1 MVIQMNE
8 IKPLNVQFVKDYID
22 FLRGDMSKIGG
33 LLNYAFYLLIK
44 KKDELSLN
52 FAYSIIINYTLKF
65 KDYGP
70 LIEFSI
76 IFGYSP
82 ILNIIYN
89 KIGISTNKE
98 IENFIA
104 NYYIENNKY
113 NDKILTSGQKIIYRM
128 IETNNDYSIIAP
140 TSFGKTDLMLES
152 SLKSKGDCIIIVP
165 LTALLT
171 QVKQDLSILAK
182 KEKINVKLITHHEI
196 KRSNNYKN
204 IYILTQERCFELV
217 KKNKFENITDL
228 FIDEAHKLLGKG
240 ERSYKLSQII
250 FLLKIKFN
258 CCIKYYSPVLYDPS
272 SVQIKGVHKKELQ
285 LVNGIMQIRE
295 ALQHIADATR
305 MVQIKPRTLEVT
317 LATLPS
323 FGCHWLLPRL
333 ARFQARHP
341 QIAVRLLTSLAVVNL
356 QQEGIDLAIRM
367 GQGDWEGMESRH
379 LFADEQL
386 VVAAPGYRGGNLP
399 TTPQAIAASDI
410 IFSMESWNAWCSQA
424 GLEKPIV
431 PSGLRLNDS
440 NLVLEAVR
448 LGAGV
453 ALERRSLV
461 AGAIARGELV
471 QLTAV
476 TVPYPWHYWLTVSPQ
491 SENRPEVA
499 RFIAWLEEEIALWRQ
514 QISA

>member
-1 MVIQMNE
+1 MSVTHSAVSQH
-8 IKPLNVQFVKDYID
+8 IKQLEALVGVSLFVRHG
-22 FLRGDMSKIGG
+22 RGVRITEEGR
-33 LLNYAFYLLIK
+33 LYAL
-44 KKDELSLN
+44 
-52 FAYSIIINYTLKF
+52 
-65 KDYGP
+65 
-70 LIEFSI
+70 
-76 IFGYSP
+76 
-82 ILNIIYN
+82 
-89 KIGISTNKE
+89 
-98 IENFIA
+98 
-104 NYYIENNKY
+104 
-113 NDKILTSGQKIIYRM
+113 
-128 IETNNDYSIIAP
+128 
-140 TSFGKTDLMLES
+140 
-152 SLKSKGDCIIIVP
+152 
-165 LTALLT
+165 
-171 QVKQDLSILAK
+171 
-182 KEKINVKLITHHEI
+182 
-196 KRSNNYKN
+196 
-204 IYILTQERCFELV
+204 
-217 KKNKFENITDL
+217 
-228 FIDEAHKLLGKG
+228 
-240 ERSYKLSQII
+240 
-250 FLLKIKFN
+250 
-258 CCIKYYSPVLYDPS
+258 
-272 SVQIKGVHKKELQ
+272 
-285 LVNGIMQIRE
+285 QIRE

-305 MVQIKPRTLEVT
+305 MVQIKPRTMELT

-386 VVAAPGYRGGNLP
+386 VVAAPHYRGGDLP

-410 IFSMESWNAWCSQA
+410 VFSMESWHAWCSQA
-424 GLEKPIV
+424 GLEKTIV
-431 PSGLRLNDS
+431 PAGLRLNDS

-491 SENRPEVA
+491 AENRPEIA